1 MDEQENK
8 ERRNNVLVEYAW
20 RKIPLKYKLI
30 IIGGMAAIFLLV
42 IFLVVLF
49 TPLTAVGVVDIK
61 GISNPRSKG
70 TSINYSKIDSSNSYT
85 WPIGSEETEVVDGV
99 TYALGEP
106 VPYQITSKFGK
117 RADPFK
123 KENNSEKKVYHQ
135 GLDITATGGKAMGTV
150 NIIASRDGIVIYPT
164 EGSSIA
170 CSSDGNDKNCGGGY
184 GNHVIIQHNDG
195 IETLY
200 AHMYENTITVKAG
213 DTVRAG
219 QVIGKMGSSGSSTG
233 MHLHFEVK
241 ENGQRKDPL
250 NYISQENERP
260 KKQTSTFVEGNE
272 NTQTVCLTL
281 KEAGYSDIAVAAMMG
296 NIKME
301 SGFNPS
307 AINYID
313 CIGLVQW
320 CFGRANNLKNT
331 YGENWNVISN
341 QLEFILYELDNNESA
356 ARAYLID
363 DSISVR
369 DMAYKFCNG
378 YERPGT
384 NVCKQTDEN
393 HDRMGAAEAFLP
405 YVQNGCS

>member
-49 TPLTAVGVVDIK
+49 TPLTAVGVVDIEC
-61 GISNPRSKG
+61 ISNPQRRG
-70 TSINYSKIDSSNSYT
+70 TGSNYSKIDSSNSYA

-106 VPYQITSKFGK
+106 VPYQITSNFGL
-117 RADPFK
+117 RDDPFGTGTTG
-123 KENNSEKKVYHQ
+123 NHQ
-135 GLDITATGGKAMGTV
+135 GLDISATGGKAMGTV
-150 NIIASRDGIVIYPT
+150 NIIASRDGTVIYPT
-164 EGSSIA
+164 EGSTIA
-170 CSSDGNDKNCGGGY
+170 CSSNGNDKNCGGGY

-195 IETLY
+195 ILTVY

-233 MHLHFEVK
+233 MHLHFEVR

-260 KKQTSTFVEGNE
+260 KKQTSTFVEGND
-272 NTQTVCLTL
+272 NIQTICLTL
-281 KEAGYSDIAVAAMMG
+281 KDSGYSDIAVAGIMG
-296 NIKME
+296 NLQRE
-301 SGFNPS
+301 S
-307 AINYID
+307 NYSPTVVNS
-313 CIGLVQW
+313 IGASGIAQW
-320 CFGRANNLKNT
+320 LGGRANNLKNT
-331 YGENWNVISN
+331 YGENWNVLEN
-341 QLEFILYELDNNESA
+341 QLEFLLYELNNTETSA
-356 ARAYLID
+356 NNLLNDTTVTSAY
-363 DSISVR
+363 
-369 DMAYKFCNG
+369 DMGHGFCCRF
-378 YERPGT
+378 ERPGT
-384 NVCKQTDEN
+384 TTEETERNCKLTTRGE
-393 HDRMGAAEAFLP
+393 AAEEILP